1 MTEIQPFRIDIPQA
15 EVDDLRDRIART
27 RWPRELAGTGWERGV
42 PVGYLCELATYW
54 AEEFDWREQE
64 ARLNEIPQFTTEIDG
79 QRVHFLH
86 VRSPEPGARPLL
98 MIHGWP
104 SSPIEFLRVIGPLTD
119 PRAHGGDPAQAFDL
133 VIPSLPGY
141 GFSTPMAGAGWGN
154 LFRVAQAWAEL
165 MRRLGYARY
174 VVQGTD
180 AGAGVAQLLAMVDG
194 ERVAGVH
201 VTGTAA
207 AMPFGPPIETDGLS
221 PADRARAE
229 RFNRIQQDGLG
240 YLHIQATRP
249 QTVGYGLHDSPVAQL
264 AWIAEK
270 FREWTDPAHDL
281 PEQAVDRD
289 QLLTAIS
296 IFWFTGAGL
305 SSAHAVYEG
314 MRVYREMAAHQ
325 PPADEL
331 PPGPP
336 VGYAIFAGD
345 DTIRSLTDPAGRVS
359 HWSEFGS
366 GGHFPAMEVPGLL
379 VGDLR
384 EFCADLP

>member
-15 EVDDLRDRIART
+15 ELDDLRDRLART
-27 RWPRELAGTGWERGV
+27 RWPRAVDGTGWERGV
-42 PVGYLCELATYW
+42 PVDYLRELATYW

-79 QRVHFLH
+79 QRIHFLH

-133 VIPSLPGY
+133 VIPTLPGY

-154 LFRVAQAWAEL
+154 LFRVAQAWAEV
-165 MRRLGYARY
+165 MRRLDYSEY

-180 AGAGVAQLLAMVDG
+180 AGAGVAQVLAMIDAEHV
-194 ERVAGVH
+194 RGVH

-207 AMPFGPPIETDGLS
+207 AMPFGPPISTDGLA
-221 PADRARAE
+221 PADRTRAE
-229 RFNRIQQDGLG
+229 RFNQSQLDGLG

-296 IFWFTGAGL
+296 VFWFTGAGL

-314 MRVYREMAAHQ
+314 MQVYRQMAAHE
-325 PPADEL
+325 PPADL

-336 VGYAIFAGD
+336 VGYAVFAGD
-345 DTIRSLTDPAGRVS
+345 HTIRALTDPAGRVS
-359 HWSEFGS
+359 HWSEFDR

-379 VGDLR
+379 VDDLR
-384 EFCADLP
+384 KFCTDLA